1 MKTNIMEFSSG
12 NDHVEMLLLLNGI
25 IEHLRYCRN
34 QIQEIS
40 EISSIS
46 TQKEIRSSCRVH
58 LCWYHFAEKF
68 CVSADGCGHT
78 PAMIRWSFFQ
88 KHDRG
93 VYFTTSL
100 PHLLYTQKS
109 QNTFQNDPK
118 AAFEKAWRCPHKSQ
132 TTSHV
137 TLSIARQEQ
146 ARPAVGDH

>member
-1 MKTNIMEFSSG
+1 MELSSG
-12 NDHVEMLLLLNGI
+12 DDHVEMLLLLNGI

-58 LCWYHFAEKF
+58 LCSYHFAEKF

-100 PHLLYTQKS
+100 PHLYT
-109 QNTFQNDPK
+109 QNTFQDDPK
-118 AAFEKAWRCPHKSQ
+118 AASEKVWRSPHKS
-132 TTSHV
+132 V